1 MLGMDRF
8 LLETLA
14 HSTETWCR
22 CKHSLTKPAKII
34 RLLPYNTQQIEPKY
48 SPNLLQFF
56 FLLRNIRIFFS
67 TYILFF
73 SNFLL
78 VARTLSN
85 NFANFSKECS
95 AGRVTSSVKLCCWL
109 VIKAINMANFQGQSH
124 QLQCSRSGQLQ
135 HRQTYIYT
143 DHRYPLSH
151 SADNQYTMYV
161 LKISRGQ

>member
-34 RLLPYNTQQIEPKY
+34 RLLPYTLSKLN
-48 SPNLLQFF
+48 PNIL
-56 FLLRNIRIFFS
+56 RIFCNFFS
-67 TYILFF
+67 SAKYKDFF
-73 SNFLL
+73 PQHTFCSNFLL
-78 VARTLSN
+78 VARRLSN